1 MMFTI
6 SNLSK
11 KCFGILI
18 AALLCSVGSNA
29 ANQSQSQIQ
38 DYLEQMP
45 KITKIINC
53 NAPTESSRLVSCE
66 QTTHKAFKCTVI
78 ETTTTKL
85 INASVKN
92 WQTGTETKKKYPLNK
107 VTFCER
113 EQRWIEDNSYAQKA
127 DKNFSQQES
136 NCDVIA
142 RVMQTDAAEEMRNV
156 KIKETI
162 VLDNTEE
169 VEDESITTTIR
180 EYVKT
185 WETGEAQKP
194 ISYDNLV
201 QQKACFN

>member
-6 SNLSK
+6 LNLFK

-18 AALLCSVGSNA
+18 ATSLCAFGSNA
-29 ANQSQSQIQ
+29 ANQSQSQVQ

-45 KITKIINC
+45 KITKVIKC
-53 NAPTESSRLVSCE
+53 NPPTESSRLVSCE

-78 ETTTTKL
+78 ETITTKL
-85 INASVKN
+85 INGKVKN

-107 VTFCER
+107 ITFCER
-113 EQRWIEDNSYAQKA
+113 DQQWREDNKYAQKA
-127 DKNFSQQES
+127 EQNFSQQES
-136 NCDVIA
+136 NCDIIA
-142 RVMQTDAAEEMRNV
+142 RVMETNPAEEMRNV
-156 KIKETI
+156 KIKETTI
-162 VLDNTEE
+162 LDHTEE
-169 VEDESITTTIR
+169 VEDESITVTVR

-185 WETGEAQKP
+185 WETGEAQRP